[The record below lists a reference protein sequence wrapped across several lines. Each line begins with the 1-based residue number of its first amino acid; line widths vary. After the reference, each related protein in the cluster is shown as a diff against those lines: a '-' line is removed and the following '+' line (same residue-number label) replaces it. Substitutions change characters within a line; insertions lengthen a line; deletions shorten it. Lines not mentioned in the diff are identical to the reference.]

1 MLIDTDQ
8 VKDDGGVLIL
18 SLDFQKFRKIC
29 DVELFF
35 ETLEEK
41 PRMTLS
47 CMTAAVHKVQAF
59 LAERFNFFFFFR
71 LSFSGAR
78 IFRTHLVLERFF
90 KSTFQVLLLKVL
102 QVHCIFILESVAIK

>member
-59 LAERFNFFFFFR
+59 LAERFYFFFFR

-102 QVHCIFILESVAIK
+102 QVHCTFILESVTIK

>member
-47 CMTAAVHKVQAF
+47 CMSAAVHKVQAF
-59 LAERFNFFFFFR
+59 LAERFYFFFFR

-102 QVHCIFILESVAIK
+102 QVHCTFILESVAIK